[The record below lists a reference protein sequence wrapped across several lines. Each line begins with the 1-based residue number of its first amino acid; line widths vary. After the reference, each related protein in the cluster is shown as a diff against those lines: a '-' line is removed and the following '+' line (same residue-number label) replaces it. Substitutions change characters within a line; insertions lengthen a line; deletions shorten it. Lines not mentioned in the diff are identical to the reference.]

1 MRRHLH
7 LIIYKAAEAANTL
20 RLSKRKTTSDRS
32 PISACC
38 FFCCLL
44 LAFALTSCKGSKKET
59 TSDKPTVSVTIEPFR
74 YFVEQIVGDKV
85 SVNVMVPAGSNPETY
100 EPTPQQMVKLS
111 NSTLYFKVERI
122 GFEETWMKKL
132 TDNAPDM
139 KVIDT
144 SVGIKPAQ
152 TPGGNIDPH
161 VWMSGKNARIIASN
175 MLKALCELE
184 PKHKTFF
191 EKNYKSLL
199 SIIDKRDSTIKE
211 SFKENPDLVR
221 KFVIYH
227 PILTYFARDYQL
239 EQLAIEEE
247 GREPSAAQLKSLIKR
262 ARKEKIKYCL
272 IQAEFANRNTN
283 TFINESHTKPM
294 NINPLQGE
302 WNWAMQEASL
312 AVQGKEIVVG
322 K

>member
-1 MRRHLH
+1 MKRFLY
-7 LIIYKAAEAANTL
+7 LIILCALCVGCKSNQQKAGMAESNA
-20 RLSKRKTTSDRS
+20 
-32 PISACC
+32 
-38 FFCCLL
+38 
-44 LAFALTSCKGSKKET
+44 
-59 TSDKPTVSVTIEPFR
+59 KPTVTVTIPPYQ
-74 YFVEQIVGDKV
+74 YFVDKIAGDKV
-85 SVNVMVPAGSNPETY
+85 DINVMVSNGNNPETY
-100 EPTPQQMVKLS
+100 EPNAQQMMELS
-111 NSTLYFKVERI
+111 NSALYLKVGSI
-122 GFEETWMKKL
+122 GFEQTWMKKL
-132 TDNAPDM
+132 EDNAPGM

-144 SVGIKPAQ
+144 SVGITPAK

-161 VWMSGKNARIIASN
+161 VWMSCKNARIIASN

-191 EKNYKSLL
+191 EKNYQSLL

-211 SFKENPDLVR
+211 SFIKNPDLVR

-247 GREPSAAQLKSLIKR
+247 GREPSAAQLKALIER

-283 TFINESHTKPM
+283 TFINESQTKPM

-302 WNWAMQEASL
+302 WNWAMQEAAA

>member
-1 MRRHLH
+1 MKRFLY
-7 LIIYKAAEAANTL
+7 LIIL
-20 RLSKRKTTSDRS
+20 CV
-32 PISACC
+32 I
-38 FFCCLL
+38 
-44 LAFALTSCKGSKKET
+44 LAGCKGTPQRQADSGKASGTE
-59 TSDKPTVSVTIEPFR
+59 KPAVTVTVTVTISPYK
-74 YFVEQIVGDKV
+74 YFVDQIAKGKV
-85 SVNVMVPAGSNPETY
+85 NVNVMVSNGNNPETY
-100 EPTPQQMVKLS
+100 EPYAQQMMELS
-111 NSTLYFKVERI
+111 KSALYLKVGSI
-122 GFEETWMKKL
+122 GFEQTWMKKL
-132 TDNAPDM
+132 QDNAPDM

-144 SVGIKPAQ
+144 SVGIKPAK

-161 VWMSGKNARIIASN
+161 VWMSCSNARIIASN
-175 MLKALCELE
+175 ILKALCQLE
-184 PKHKTFF
+184 PKNKAFF
-191 EKNYKSLL
+191 EKNYQSLL

-239 EQLAIEEE
+239 EQLVIEEE

-302 WNWAMQEASL
+302 WNWAMHEAAA